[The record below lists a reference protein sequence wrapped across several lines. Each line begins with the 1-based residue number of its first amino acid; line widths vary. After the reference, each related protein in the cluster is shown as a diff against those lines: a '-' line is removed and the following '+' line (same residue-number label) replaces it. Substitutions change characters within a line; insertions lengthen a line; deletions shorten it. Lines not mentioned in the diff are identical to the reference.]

1 MARRATVRQGQGDDV
16 NPPASV
22 LRSRA
27 ARGEDD
33 DDTESQEGS
42 EAEESGECRPAE
54 SGRAEGLDTI
64 KSYLREVRKSTL
76 LNFKQEQSLGKRVM
90 AGDEAARQEMIEA
103 NLRLVISI
111 GKRYMNRGFP
121 FADIVEEG
129 NLGLIKAVEKF
140 NYKRGFRF
148 STYASWWIRQYIE
161 RAIINQGKLVR
172 LPVHVVERLNRYLGK
187 VEQLVREL
195 GREPRTDEVAAKL
208 KTSDAEVDD
217 LKQLVRTTCSLD
229 SPISD
234 RQDTFLRDVIED
246 PLCLT
251 PAETTEGVM
260 RRAELMAWVKE
271 LPEKERTVIL
281 ARFGLDG
288 AESRTLEEIGR
299 EMGLTR
305 ERVRQIETAAL
316 VRLRGIIERKTM
328 KRADLL

>member
-1 MARRATVRQGQGDDV
+1 M
-16 NPPASV
+16 NPTASV
-22 LRSRA
+22 RRPRV
-27 ARGEDD
+27 ARGEDG

-42 EAEESGECRPAE
+42 EAEESGESRPAE

-187 VEQLVREL
+187 VEQLVHEL

-246 PLCLT
+246 PFCLT

>member
-1 MARRATVRQGQGDDV
+1 MARRATVRQDTEM
-16 NPPASV
+16 NPPVST
-22 LRSRA
+22 RRPRA
-27 ARGEDD
+27 VRGDEEEETD
-33 DDTESQEGS
+33 SQS
-42 EAEESGECRPAE
+42 HVDANESGGERPSSG

-76 LNFKQEQSLGKRVM
+76 LNFKQEQALGKRVM

-148 STYASWWIRQYIE
+148 STYASWWIRQFIE

-172 LPVHVVERLNRYLGK
+172 LPVHVVERLNRYLAK
-187 VEQLVREL
+187 VEQLVHEH
-195 GREPRTDEVAAKL
+195 GREPLAEEVAAKL
-208 KTSDAEVDD
+208 KVSVAEVDD

-234 RQDTFLRDVIED
+234 RQDPFLRDVIED

-251 PAETTEGVM
+251 PADTAEGVM
-260 RRAELMAWVKE
+260 RRAELMAWVNE
-271 LPEKERTVIL
+271 LPETERTVIL

-288 AESRTLEEIGR
+288 AESRTLEEIGQD
-299 EMGLTR
+299 MGLTR
-305 ERVRQIETAAL
+305 ERVRQIESAAL
-316 VRLRGIIERKTM
+316 ARLRGIIERKTM

>member
-1 MARRATVRQGQGDDV
+1 MARRATVRHGAEM
-16 NPPASV
+16 NPPTSV
-22 LRSRA
+22 RRPRA
-27 ARGEDD
+27 ARDEDD
-33 DDTESQEGS
+33 ADAEPQEGS
-42 EAEESGECRPAE
+42 EAEASGAESRPAE

-148 STYASWWIRQYIE
+148 STYASWWIRQFIE

-187 VEQLVREL
+187 VEQLVHEL
-195 GREPRTDEVAAKL
+195 GREPRTEEVAAKL
-208 KTSDAEVDD
+208 KTSEAEVDD

>member
-1 MARRATVRQGQGDDV
+1 MARRASVQNHDEDDV
-16 NPPASV
+16 TNHDAGRRNS
-22 LRSRA
+22 
-27 ARGEDD
+27 
-33 DDTESQEGS
+33 
-42 EAEESGECRPAE
+42 AEEHAEEQEDSGDQDG
-54 SGRAEGLDTI
+54 GRGNNGSNRYEGLDTL
-64 KSYLREVRKSTL
+64 KSYLREVRRSTL
-76 LNFKQEQSLGKRVM
+76 LTFKQEQQLGKRVM
-90 AGDEAARQEMIEA
+90 AGDEDARQQMIEA

-148 STYASWWIRQYIE
+148 STYASWWIRQFIE

-172 LPVHVVERLNRYLGK
+172 LPVHVVERLNRYLSK
-187 VEQLVREL
+187 VEQLVHEL
-195 GREPRTDEVAAKL
+195 GREPRSEEVAARM
-208 KTSDAEVDD
+208 KTSVEEVDD
-217 LKQLVRTTCSLD
+217 LKQLVRTTSSLD
-229 SPISD
+229 SPISEG
-234 RQDTFLRDVIED
+234 QDTFLRDIIED
-246 PLCLT
+246 PLCLS
-251 PAETTEGVM
+251 PADTAEGVL
-260 RRAELMAWVKE
+260 RRSEMMAWVKE

-288 AESRTLEEIGR
+288 EESRTLEEIGR

-328 KRADLL
+328 KRTDLL

>member
-1 MARRATVRQGQGDDV
+1 MKPPDSVRR
-16 NPPASV
+16 P
-22 LRSRA
+22 RA
-27 ARGEDD
+27 ARGEEDD
-33 DDTESQEGS
+33 EADSQDGS
-42 EAEESGECRPAE
+42 EAEASGTESGPAE

-148 STYASWWIRQYIE
+148 STYASWWIRQFIE

-187 VEQLVREL
+187 VEQLVHEL
-195 GREPRTDEVAAKL
+195 GREPRTEEVAAKL
-208 KTSDAEVDD
+208 KTSEAEVDD

>member
-1 MARRATVRQGQGDDV
+1 MARRATTV
-16 NPPASV
+16 SH
-22 LRSRA
+22 
-27 ARGEDD
+27 EDD
-33 DDTESQEGS
+33 DVKNVGAVRSRRARSRDDDE
-42 EAEESGECRPAE
+42 EAAAVSYPDDSPAE
-54 SGRAEGLDTI
+54 RQPVESERSEGLDTI
-64 KSYLREVRKSTL
+64 KSYLREVRRSTL
-76 LNFKQEQSLGKRVM
+76 LTFKQEQQLGKRVM
-90 AGDEAARQEMIEA
+90 GGDEQARQQMIEA

-148 STYASWWIRQYIE
+148 STYASWWIRQFIE

-187 VEQLVREL
+187 VEQLVHEL
-195 GREPRTDEVAAKL
+195 GREPRADEVAARM
-208 KTSDAEVDD
+208 KTSAEEVED

-229 SPISD
+229 SPIGD

-246 PLCLT
+246 PLCLS
-251 PAETTEGVM
+251 PAATTEGVM
-260 RRAELMAWVKE
+260 RRAEMMAWVKE
-271 LPEKERTVIL
+271 LPEKERIVIL

-288 AESRTLEEIGR
+288 AEARTLEEIGR

-316 VRLRGIIERKTM
+316 CRLRGIIERKTM
-328 KRADLL
+328 KRGDLL

>member
-1 MARRATVRQGQGDDV
+1 MARRTNAHNHDEGDVID
-16 NPPASV
+16 
-22 LRSRA
+22 RA
-27 ARGEDD
+27 AERRVGEAIRDEVPEMD
-33 DDTESQEGS
+33 ESDG
-42 EAEESGECRPAE
+42 EA
-54 SGRAEGLDTI
+54 GRRAAGDRDRSEGLDTL
-64 KSYLREVRKSTL
+64 KSYLREVRRSTL
-76 LNFKQEQSLGKRVM
+76 LTFKQEQQLGKRVM
-90 AGDEAARQEMIEA
+90 AGDEEARQQMIEA

-140 NYKRGFRF
+140 NYKKGFRF
-148 STYASWWIRQYIE
+148 STYASWWIRQFIE

-187 VEQLVREL
+187 VEQLVHEL
-195 GREPRTDEVAAKL
+195 GREPNSEEVARRM
-208 KTSDAEVDD
+208 KTSVEEVDD
-217 LKQLVRTTCSLD
+217 LKQLVRTTSSLD
-229 SPISD
+229 SPINEG
-234 RQDTFLRDVIED
+234 QDTFLRDIIED
-246 PLCLT
+246 PFCLS
-251 PAETTEGVM
+251 PADTTEGVL
-260 RRAELMAWVKE
+260 RRSEMMAWLKE

-288 AESRTLEEIGR
+288 EESRTLEEIGR

>member
-1 MARRATVRQGQGDDV
+1 MTRRATVRHGAEM
-16 NPPASV
+16 NPPTSV
-22 LRSRA
+22 RRPRA
-27 ARGEDD
+27 ARDEEDAD
-33 DDTESQEGS
+33 PEAQEGS
-42 EAEESGECRPAE
+42 EAEASGAESRPAE

-148 STYASWWIRQYIE
+148 STYASWWIRQFIE

-187 VEQLVREL
+187 VEQLVHEL
-195 GREPRTDEVAAKL
+195 GREPRTEEVAAKL
-208 KTSDAEVDD
+208 KTSEAEVDD

>member
-1 MARRATVRQGQGDDV
+1 MARRATVRHGAEMS
-16 NPPASV
+16 PPASV
-22 LRSRA
+22 RRPRA
-27 ARGEDD
+27 VRGEEDD
-33 DDTESQEGS
+33 EADPPEGS
-42 EAEESGECRPAE
+42 EAEGPGAESRPAE

-148 STYASWWIRQYIE
+148 STYASWWIRQFIE

-187 VEQLVREL
+187 VEQLVHEL
-195 GREPRTDEVAAKL
+195 GREPRTEEVAAKL
-208 KTSDAEVDD
+208 KTSEAEVDD

>member
-1 MARRATVRQGQGDDV
+1 MTSRVTGRRRVT
-16 NPPASV
+16 
-22 LRSRA
+22 
-27 ARGEDD
+27 
-33 DDTESQEGS
+33 EGS
-42 EAEESGECRPAE
+42 EDDHDVSESEGLEIDRRVDE
-54 SGRAEGLDTI
+54 SDRSEGLDTL
-64 KSYLREVRKSTL
+64 KSYLREVRRSTL
-76 LNFKQEQSLGKRVM
+76 LTFKQEQQLGKRV
-90 AGDEAARQEMIEA
+90 AEGDEVARQQMIEA

-148 STYASWWIRQYIE
+148 STYASWWIRQFIE

-187 VEQLVREL
+187 VEHLVREL
-195 GREPRTDEVAAKL
+195 GREPSAAEVAVRM
-208 KTSDAEVDD
+208 KTTPDEIDD

-234 RQDTFLRDVIED
+234 GQDTFLRDVIED
-246 PLCLT
+246 PLCIS
-251 PAETTEGVM
+251 PADTAEGVL
-260 RRAELMAWVKE
+260 RRAEMMEWVKE

-288 AESRTLEEIGR
+288 AESRTLEEIGQ

-328 KRADLL
+328 TRTDLL

>member
-1 MARRATVRQGQGDDV
+1 MARRATVRHGDEM

-22 LRSRA
+22 RRPRA
-27 ARGEDD
+27 VRGEEDD
-33 DDTESQEGS
+33 EAEPQEGS
-42 EAEESGECRPAE
+42 EAEASGGESRSVE

-148 STYASWWIRQYIE
+148 STYASWWIRQFIE

-187 VEQLVREL
+187 VEQLVHEL

-208 KTSDAEVDD
+208 KTSEEEVDD

-260 RRAELMAWVKE
+260 RRAELMAWVRE

>member
-1 MARRATVRQGQGDDV
+1 MARRATVRQDTEETTPV
-16 NPPASV
+16 STRRP
-22 LRSRA
+22 RA
-27 ARGEDD
+27 ARAEEDED
-33 DDTESQEGS
+33 AESQGHS
-42 EAEESGECRPAE
+42 ESEDSGGETRHAE

-172 LPVHVVERLNRYLGK
+172 LPVHVVERLNRYLCK
-187 VEQLVREL
+187 VEQLVHEL
-195 GREPRTDEVAAKL
+195 GREPRAEEVAAKL
-208 KTSDAEVDD
+208 KTSVAEVDD

-251 PAETTEGVM
+251 PADTTEGVM
-260 RRAELMAWVKE
+260 RRAELMAWVNE

-288 AESRTLEEIGR
+288 AESRTLEEIGH

-316 VRLRGIIERKTM
+316 ARLRGIIERKTM

>member
-1 MARRATVRQGQGDDV
+1 MARRATVRQHDPV
-16 NPPASV
+16 NPPVSIR
-22 LRSRA
+22 RSRA
-27 ARGEDD
+27 ARGEEDED
-33 DDTESQEGS
+33 AESHASS
-42 EAEESGECRPAE
+42 EAEESGGEHRPE
-54 SGRAEGLDTI
+54 QSERSEGLDTI
-64 KSYLREVRKSTL
+64 KSYLREVRRSTL

-90 AGDEAARQEMIEA
+90 AGDETARQQMIES

-148 STYASWWIRQYIE
+148 STYASWWIRQFIE

-187 VEQLVREL
+187 VEQLVHEL
-195 GREPRTDEVAAKL
+195 GREPRVDEVAAKL
-208 KTSDAEVDD
+208 KTSEAEVED

-229 SPISD
+229 SPIGD

-246 PLCLT
+246 PLCLS

-271 LPEKERTVIL
+271 LPEKEHTVVL

-288 AESRTLEEIGR
+288 AEARTLEEIGR

-316 VRLRGIIERKTM
+316 VRLRRIIERKTM

>member
-1 MARRATVRQGQGDDV
+1 MARRATVRQDNEV
-16 NPPASV
+16 SAPISTRRP
-22 LRSRA
+22 RA
-27 ARGEDD
+27 AR
-33 DDTESQEGS
+33 
-42 EAEESGECRPAE
+42 AEEDEDADSPGLAESEDSGGETRQAE

-76 LNFKQEQSLGKRVM
+76 LNFKQEQALGKRVM

-187 VEQLVREL
+187 VEVLVHEL
-195 GREPRTDEVAAKL
+195 GREPRAEEVAAKL
-208 KTSDAEVDD
+208 KTSVAEVDD

-251 PAETTEGVM
+251 PADTTEGVM
-260 RRAELMAWVKE
+260 RRAELMAWVNE

-288 AESRTLEEIGR
+288 AESRTLEEIGHQ
-299 EMGLTR
+299 MGLTR

-316 VRLRGIIERKTM
+316 ARLRGIIERKTM

>member
-1 MARRATVRQGQGDDV
+1 MTRRASLRRHDEDDV
-16 NPPASV
+16 TSRV
-22 LRSRA
+22 TGRRRLTERSE
-27 ARGEDD
+27 GEHDVS
-33 DDTESQEGS
+33 ES
-42 EAEESGECRPAE
+42 EEPETDRRVDE
-54 SGRAEGLDTI
+54 SDRSEGLDTL
-64 KSYLREVRKSTL
+64 KSYLREVRRSTL
-76 LNFKQEQSLGKRVM
+76 LTFKQEQQLGKRIVE
-90 AGDEAARQEMIEA
+90 GDEAARQQMIEA

-148 STYASWWIRQYIE
+148 STYASWWIRQFIE

-187 VEQLVREL
+187 VEHLVREL
-195 GREPRTDEVAAKL
+195 GREPSAAEVAARM
-208 KTSDAEVDD
+208 KTTPDEIDD

-234 RQDTFLRDVIED
+234 GQDTFLRDVIED
-246 PLCLT
+246 PLCIS
-251 PAETTEGVM
+251 PADTAEGVL
-260 RRAELMAWVKE
+260 RRTEMMAWVKE

-288 AESRTLEEIGR
+288 AESRTLEEIGQ

-328 KRADLL
+328 KRTDLL